1 MIMKSIKKVKSI
13 FAIGI
18 LLSVFSTTTFADMF
32 QPSHSCSTPY
42 KPYQFNNQYE
52 VDSFNDDVSS
62 YQQCINDFVEE
73 QNDAV
78 RNHAEAAEQAINDWN
93 NFVNYE
99 LN

>member
-1 MIMKSIKKVKSI
+1 MKLINTAKSLV
-13 FAIGI
+13 ALST
-18 LLSVFSTTTFADMF
+18 LLSIFSTTALADMF
-32 QPSHSCSTPY
+32 QPSHSCSKPY
-42 KPYQFNNQYE
+42 KPYQFNSQYE
-52 VDSFNDDVSS
+52 VDSFNDDVRR